1 MRIRFNVSL
10 EPELYDSHSYAIT
23 SLRQWQQVEKE
34 REDEAD
40 TALVRRN
47 RFHRNLYL
55 SGLFL
60 HELAPQLPSML
71 VQMLQQDKVNCKT
84 LASQVRAVGL
94 PLENANSRAL
104 TEPQWQKLTSLL
116 ESANLAAPPVET
128 AVINA
133 PATAINEL
141 ALEQLQQQLSLL
153 QQGQQQMLT
162 TLSDIAATQV
172 SAGTGS
178 DLSDH
183 FSQLK
188 RGQDK
193 LMSQINA
200 LREQVSGSAIPTTQA
215 LADSPSI
222 ETQLERAS
230 RVKSKGLW

>member
-10 EPELYDSHSYAIT
+10 EPEIYDSHSYAIA
-23 SLRQWQQVEKE
+23 SLRQWQQAEKE
-34 REDEAD
+34 RDDDPD

-94 PLENANSRAL
+94 PLENANTRAL

-116 ESANLAAPPVET
+116 ESTNLPEHPVEAPSET
-128 AVINA
+128 AVIS
-133 PATAINEL
+133 EL

-162 TLSDIAATQV
+162 ALTDL
-172 SAGTGS
+172 SAGAASTETGS
-178 DLSDH
+178 DFSDH

-200 LREQVSGSAIPTTQA
+200 LREQVSASAIPTTQA

>member
-10 EPELYDSHSYAIT
+10 EPEIYDCHSYAIT
-23 SLRQWQQVEKE
+23 SLRQWQQTEKE
-34 REDEAD
+34 RDDQAD
-40 TALVRRN
+40 TALQRRN

-71 VQMLQQDKVNCKT
+71 AQMLQQDKVNCKT

-94 PLENANSRAL
+94 PLENANTRAL
-104 TEPQWQKLTSLL
+104 TEPQWQKLTALL
-116 ESANLAAPPVET
+116 ESASLAEAPVQTPVET
-128 AVINA
+128 ASF
-133 PATAINEL
+133 TTNEL

-162 TLSDIAATQV
+162 ALADLAATPV
-172 SAGTGS
+172 SAVSGS
-178 DLSDH
+178 DFSDNL
-183 FSQLK
+183 SQLK

-200 LREQVSGSAIPTTQA
+200 LREQVSGSGIPTTQA

>member
-10 EPELYDSHSYAIT
+10 EPELYDSHSYAIA
-23 SLRQWQQVEKE
+23 SLRQWQQAEKE
-34 REDEAD
+34 RDDDSD

-94 PLENANSRAL
+94 PLENANTRAL

-116 ESANLAAPPVET
+116 ESANLPEAPVEALGET
-128 AVINA
+128 ALIS
-133 PATAINEL
+133 EL

-162 TLSDIAATQV
+162 ALADLAAGAASTE
-172 SAGTGS
+172 TGS
-178 DLSDH
+178 DFSAH

-193 LMSQINA
+193 LMTQINT